1 MSWNKAKPADN
12 EKLKDSPA
20 QIRANWEALEAQ
32 TDPNLQVT
40 NAKVAP
46 GAGIAE
52 SKLAFD
58 AAAGHDHSGSTKG
71 KKIDV
76 TAGITG
82 VTPIANGGTGSSQTA
97 YCDLTAN
104 VNGVLPVAKGG
115 TGSGTKN
122 FVDLTDAQTVAG
134 VKTLNSLK
142 LGGAMDCN
150 LQAAN
155 NFVLGQT
162 PLTTNGGMWYVP

>member
-12 EKLKDSPA
+12 EKFKDSPA
-20 QIRANWEALEAQ
+20 QIRANWDAIEAG
-32 TDPNLQVT
+32 TDPALQVT

-46 GAGIAE
+46 GAGISE
-52 SKLAFD
+52 SKMAFD

-76 TAGITG
+76 TTGITG
-82 VTPIANGGTGSSQTA
+82 VTPIANGGTGSSSTT
-97 YCDLTAN
+97 YCDLTVN
-104 VNGVLPVAKGG
+104 VINVLPIANGG
-115 TGSGTKN
+115 TGSSTKN
-122 FVDLTDAQTVAG
+122 FVDLSNAQTVAG
-134 VKTLNSLK
+134 TKTINSLK